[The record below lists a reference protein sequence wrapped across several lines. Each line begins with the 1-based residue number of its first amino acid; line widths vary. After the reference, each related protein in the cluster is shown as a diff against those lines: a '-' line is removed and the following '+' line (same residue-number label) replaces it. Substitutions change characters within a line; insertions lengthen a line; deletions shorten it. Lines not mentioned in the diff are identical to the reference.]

1 VGLNTIRF
9 TVLHTKIIGSNGDN
23 GMRKVIAGFAVGVL
37 IFMCSTFSTSA
48 KGYQN
53 FKVAI
58 YCRAQEV
65 NQMGDAN

>member
-1 VGLNTIRF
+1 
-9 TVLHTKIIGSNGDN
+9 
-23 GMRKVIAGFAVGVL
+23 MRKAIAGFAVGVL
-37 IFMCSTFSTSA
+37 ILMCSTFSTSA

-65 NQMGDAN
+65 NQMGDVNWLATRWDESFEAG

>member
-1 VGLNTIRF
+1 MC
-9 TVLHTKIIGSNGDN
+9 KII
-23 GMRKVIAGFAVGVL
+23 KL
-37 IFMCSTFSTSA
+37 ILGTIIIIFSTFPASA

-65 NQMGDAN
+65 NQM